1 MIIKLLGTGDSPG
14 TPVLNCHCKT
24 CEDARKNRWERRRYS
39 ILVKNADKVIIIDTS
54 PDMRRQLLDNSIEK
68 VDAVIWTHPHFD
80 HFGGF
85 SEFYR
90 VQGNIDVYTT
100 PQIHESIGKFLQFL
114 SYKKREV
121 NVYEHFSISDL
132 SFTLFPVNHPPVEA
146 VGVKIEWNGYKV
158 VITGD
163 TNIEIPEVSIE
174 EMHEPDLF
182 IVNSIA
188 PSGKFKKH
196 MNAKEALSLAERV
209 EAKKV
214 VLSHLG
220 HFFPPL
226 KIANRYYPVGE
237 DNQTFSFGEGTLDEF
252 LRD

>member
-24 CEDARKNRWERRRYS
+24 CEDARKKGWERKRYS
-39 ILVKNADKVIIIDTS
+39 ILIKNAGKVILIDTS
-54 PDMRRQLLDNSIEK
+54 PDMRRQLLDNGIER

-90 VQGNIDVYTT
+90 VQGNVDVYTT
-100 PQIHESIGKFLQFL
+100 PQIHESIGKYMHFL

-121 NVYEHFSISDL
+121 NVYDNFSISDL
-132 SFTLFPVNHPPVEA
+132 SFTLFPVNHPPVDA
-146 VGVKIEWNGYKV
+146 VGIKVEWNGYKV

-163 TNIEIPEVSIE
+163 TNIEIPEFSIE
-174 EMHEPDLF
+174 EMLKPDLF

-188 PSGKFKKH
+188 PTGKFKKH

-220 HFFPPL
+220 HFFPPP
-226 KIANRYYPVGE
+226 KIAIRHYPVAE
-237 DNQTFSFGEGTLDEF
+237 DNQTFYFGEGTLDEF
-252 LRD
+252 LGD

>member
-24 CEDARKNRWERRRYS
+24 CEDARLMHWERKRYS
-39 ILVKNADKVIIIDTS
+39 ILIKNAGKIILIDTS
-54 PDMRRQLLDNSIEK
+54 PDLRRQLLDNNIER

-90 VQGNIDVYTT
+90 VQGDIEVYTT
-100 PQIHESIGKFLQFL
+100 PPIHESIEKFLNFL

-121 NVYEHFSISDL
+121 NIYESFSISDI
-132 SFTLFPVNHPPVEA
+132 SFTLFPVNHPPVDA

-163 TNIEIPEVSIE
+163 TKIEIPEKSIA
-174 EMHEPDLF
+174 EMHSPNLF

-196 MNAKEALSLAERV
+196 MNAKEALSLAERIG
-209 EAKKV
+209 AKKV

-220 HFFPPL
+220 HFFPPP
-226 KIANRYYPVGE
+226 KIAIKYYPIGE
-237 DNQTFSFGEGTLDEF
+237 DNQTFFFGEGTLDEF

>member
-39 ILVKNADKVIIIDTS
+39 ILVMNEEKVILIDTS
-54 PDMRRQLLDNSIEK
+54 PDLRRQLMDNSIEK

-85 SEFYR
+85 GEFYR
-90 VQGNIDVYTT
+90 VYRNLEVYTT
-100 PQIHESIGKFLQFL
+100 PQIHESIGKFMQFL

-121 NVYEHFSISDL
+121 DVHENFTISDI
-132 SFTLFPVNHPPVEA
+132 SFSLFPVNHPPVDA
-146 VGVKIEWNGYKV
+146 VGVKIEWKGYKI

-163 TNIEIPEVSIE
+163 TNINIPEKSIE
-174 EMHEPDLF
+174 EMHKPDLF

-188 PSGKFKKH
+188 PTGKFKKH

-209 EAKKV
+209 EAKKPI
-214 VLSHLG
+214 LSHLG
-220 HFFPPL
+220 HFFPPQ
-226 KIANRYYPVGE
+226 KIATRYYPVGE
-237 DNQTFSFGEGTLDEF
+237 DNQEFSFGEGRLDEF
-252 LRD
+252 FGD

>member
-1 MIIKLLGTGDSPG
+1 MILKLLGTGDSPG

-24 CEDARKNRWERRRYS
+24 CEDARKNGWERKRYS
-39 ILVKNADKVIIIDTS
+39 ILVKIKDQTILIDTS
-54 PDMRRQLLDNSIEK
+54 PDLRRQLLENCVEQ

-90 VQGNIDVYTT
+90 VQGNIEVYTT
-100 PQIHESIGKFLQFL
+100 PQIHESIGEYLHFL

-121 NVYEHFSISDL
+121 EVFEKFAISELSI
-132 SFTLFPVNHPPVEA
+132 TLFPVNHPPVEA
-146 VGVKIEWNGYKV
+146 VGVKLEWNGYKV

-163 TNIEIPEVSIE
+163 TNIEIPEVSLR
-174 EMHEPDLF
+174 EMYRPDLF

-196 MNAKEALSLAERV
+196 MNAKEALFLAERL
-209 EAKKV
+209 EARKV

-220 HFFPPL
+220 HFFPPQ
-226 KIANRYYPVGE
+226 KIASRYYPVGE
-237 DNQTFSFGEGTLDEF
+237 DNQQFSFGEGTLDEF
-252 LRD
+252 IGD